1 MKRIE
6 RIRNPYQDRIN
17 ALNFKDIEEEIRL
30 NAFLK
35 KSRDPIPDDIN
46 NTRFPMTDI
55 LVPNVL
61 KPEELSMKDLL
72 DQIQIQTI
80 LNNNIAPYV
89 KKEIKSEVTQEMIK
103 EFQNESA
110 KPVEI
115 NGVFY
120 KFRPPNVTISLKD
133 VPSSLPSEEDYKRAI
148 ETMYNSELKTRAEIE
163 RRRVI
168 VTTALNRTRDLYND
182 SRMTREEYF
191 KAMGN
196 YDDILAQLEEAD
208 DANQL
213 TLASLRKDYDRY
225 EEIKL
230 AHDTQVDLI
239 TKENQKSLASYEDEL
254 KSRNTGLE
262 VGQQE
267 GESDADYAQRLL
279 DTAQTSVDPAQ
290 VEAQAKLFL
299 YNTMKDRMNELGLP
313 AYKSEAVLNTI
324 VQAGGHEKL
333 QVIKDSWPSVK
344 KLLVDTF
351 GDIKRVENTD
361 NIAQLMYNYS
371 MKPFVRPAG
380 PAPFPVP
387 PPARSTPTTI
397 PTAPSTVLSYTPTTA
412 PKLEIYKAK
421 YKPAPAPYVSEY
433 TSFKSPTK
441 SGYTSFAD
449 LPLPLDF
456 TPTSRPRAP
465 TPSQKSKL
473 PQVPADVG
481 FSSIPRRAPI
491 PSQLPTRPKIP
502 AEVGLYPTEKEKA
515 AYEAELK
522 ALYSLQPDPLSQ
534 RSKSVE
540 QQFQEAGGKKGRPLS
555 QMANQ
560 ELKNILE
567 RNGLPV
573 DTSSRA
579 RQRNYDAVATA
590 GLLPPRVKLIS
601 LEDFKA
607 LGQSRMAQYLED
619 NQMTGPSGGVPVNSN
634 GQPKSEE
641 ILLQY
646 FNRYSSTGSGF
657 KSEHVRNVKDEFA
670 IIDGEIQAGNN
681 NPQLMRD
688 ARKMLKEMVQKKMV
702 TLYEAQ
708 KHMLH
713 LRKIIKI

>member
-17 ALNFKDIEEEIRL
+17 ALNFKDMEEEL
-30 NAFLK
+30 KADAFLK
-35 KSRDPIPDDIN
+35 KSHDPIPDDIN

-72 DQIQIQTI
+72 DQLQIQTI
-80 LNNNIAPYV
+80 LNNNIAPFV

-103 EFQNESA
+103 EFQNESS

-115 NGVFY
+115 NGVLY
-120 KFRPPNVTISLKD
+120 KYRPPNVNITLKD
-133 VPSSLPSEEDYKRAI
+133 LPPPLPSEADYKRAI
-148 ETMYNSELKTRAEIE
+148 ETMYTAEMKTRADIE

-168 VTTALNRTRDLYND
+168 ITTAMNRTRDLYDN
-182 SRMTREEYF
+182 SRMTREEYY
-191 KAMGN
+191 KAMDN
-196 YDDILAQLEEAD
+196 YEDLLAQLEEAD
-208 DANQL
+208 DANEA

-239 TKENQKSLASYEDEL
+239 TKENQKSLASYEDDL

-262 VGQQE
+262 VAQQE

-299 YNTMKDRMNELGLP
+299 YNTMKDRMAEVMP
-313 AYKSEAVLNTI
+313 AYKGEAVLNTI
-324 VQAGGHEKL
+324 VQAGGYEKL

-344 KLLVDTF
+344 KLLIDTF
-351 GDIKRVENTD
+351 GDVKRVENTD
-361 NIAQLMYNYS
+361 TIAQLMYNYS
-371 MKPFVRPAG
+371 MKPFVRPA
-380 PAPFPVP
+380 APTVAVP

-397 PTAPSTVLSYTPTTA
+397 PTAPSNVLTYTATTA
-412 PKLEIYKAK
+412 PKLDIYKAK
-421 YKPAPAPYVSEY
+421 YKPAPTSYVPEPSAY
-433 TSFKSPTK
+433 TSLAS
-441 SGYTSFAD
+441 
-449 LPLPLDF
+449 LPSPLDF
-456 TPTSRPRAP
+456 ARS
-465 TPSQKSKL
+465 
-473 PQVPADVG
+473 
-481 FSSIPRRAPI
+481 RAPI
-491 PSQLPTRPKIP
+491 PSKPPTRPKIP
-502 AEVGLYPTEKEKA
+502 GVSPTEKEKA

-522 ALYSLQPDPLSQ
+522 ALYSLKPPPLSQ

-567 RNGLPV
+567 SNGLPV

-579 RQRNYDAVATA
+579 RQKNYDAVASA
-590 GLLPPRVKLIS
+590 GLLPPRVKLIPI
-601 LEDFKA
+601 EDFKA
-607 LGQSRMAQYLED
+607 LGQSRMAQYLEN
-619 NQMTGPSGGVPVNSN
+619 NQMTGPSGGAPVNTN

-641 ILLQY
+641 VLLQY
-646 FNRYSSTGSGF
+646 FNRYLSMGSGF
-657 KSEHVRNVKDEFA
+657 KSEHVRNIKDEFA
-670 IIDGEIQAGNN
+670 IIDGELQAGNN
-681 NPQLMRD
+681 NPVLMRK
-688 ARKMLKEMVQKKMV
+688 ARKLLKEMVQQKLV

-708 KHMLH
+708 THMKH

>member
-1 MKRIE
+1 MERIK

-17 ALNFKDIEEEIRL
+17 ALNAKDMEEEL
-30 NAFLK
+30 KADAFLK
-35 KSRDPIPDDIN
+35 KSHDPIPNDIN
-46 NTRFPMTDI
+46 DVRFPMNDI
-55 LVPNVL
+55 LIPNVL

-72 DQIQIQTI
+72 DQLQIQTI

-103 EFQNESA
+103 EFQNESS

-115 NGVFY
+115 NGTFY
-120 KFRPPNVTISLKD
+120 KFRPPNVNITLKD
-133 VPSSLPSEEDYKRAI
+133 VPPPFPSEADYKRAI
-148 ETMYNSELKTRAEIE
+148 ETMFNSELKTSADIE

-168 VTTALNRTRDLYND
+168 ITTALNRTRDLYND
-182 SRMTREEYF
+182 SRMTREEYY
-191 KAMGN
+191 KAMDN
-196 YDDILAQLEEAD
+196 YDDLLAQLEEASN
-208 DANQL
+208 ANEA
-213 TLASLRKDYDRY
+213 TMASLRKDYDMY
-225 EEIKL
+225 EELKL
-230 AHDTQVDLI
+230 AHDTQVTQI

-262 VGQQE
+262 VAQQE
-267 GESDADYAQRLL
+267 GESDEDYAQRLL
-279 DTAQTSVDPAQ
+279 DTAQQTVDPAQ

-299 YNTMKDRMNELGLP
+299 YNTMKDRMAELMP
-313 AYKSEAVLNTI
+313 PYKAEAVLNTI

-351 GDIKRVENTD
+351 GDVKRVENTD

-371 MKPFVRPAG
+371 MKPFVRPAD
-380 PAPFPVP
+380 PTVRP
-387 PPARSTPTTI
+387 PPPPRSTPTTV
-397 PTAPSTVLSYTPTTA
+397 PTAPTTILSYTPTTA
-412 PKLEIYKAK
+412 PKLDLYKAK
-421 YKPAPAPYVSEY
+421 YTPAPAPYLSEY
-433 TSFKSPTK
+433 ESLVNVPKPASAPKKSR
-441 SGYTSFAD
+441 YTSLAD
-449 LPLPLDF
+449 LPKELSSFGP
-456 TPTSRPRAP
+456 SPRRVP
-465 TPSQKSKL
+465 TPSQ
-473 PQVPADVG
+473 Q
-481 FSSIPRRAPI
+481 
-491 PSQLPTRPKIP
+491 PTRPKIP
-502 AEVGLYPTEKEKA
+502 DEVGLGPKP
-515 AYEAELK
+515 
-522 ALYSLQPDPLSQ
+522 SLSS

-555 QMANQ
+555 QMANP

-579 RQRNYDAVATA
+579 RQKNYDAVATA
-590 GLLPPRVKLIS
+590 GLLPPRIKLIS
-601 LEDFKA
+601 IEDFKA

-619 NQMTGPSGGVPVNSN
+619 NQMTGPSGGAPVTSK

-657 KSEHVRNVKDEFA
+657 KSEHVRNIKDEFA

-681 NPQLMRD
+681 NPALMRD
-688 ARKMLKEMVQKKMV
+688 ARKLLKEMVQKKLV

-708 KHMLH
+708 THMKH
-713 LRKIIKI
+713 LRKINKI